1 LIEVSTTTLRLII
14 DNIVY
19 TINGISFES
28 DVAPFID
35 TEYERTMIP
44 LYLMAEVFDADI
56 EWLEASRTV
65 SIVREGVNVILQTDT
80 PLQGGMGQARVMN
93 NRTFVPV
100 RYISEMFGA
109 SVRWDGNARAVYI
122 EK

>member
-1 LIEVSTTTLRLII
+1 MIEVSTTTLRLII